1 MFFPTFPS
9 QQKFASRTD
18 FLGTDPL
25 VAPDNIEV
33 LVLEIE
39 VIIFPFIGVENSSF
53 IQNLLKEKYSDTAAT
68 TSKERPASIYY
79 NRNKITVIQ
88 FL

>member
-1 MFFPTFPS
+1 MPVE
-9 QQKFASRTD
+9 QI

-25 VAPDNIEV
+25 GAPDNIEV

-53 IQNLLKEKYSDTAAT
+53 IQNLLKEKYNDTTAT
-68 TSKERPASIYY
+68 TSKEQPASIYY
-79 NRNKITVIQ
+79 NSNKITVIQ